1 MVRSSY
7 FIINLNA
14 TGSHCKTKNCKEI
27 KLFASQKDPS
37 EYMRRIKSMR
47 VKVEAGRHLSY
58 CGNPEEKDV
67 SVSKRAHN
75 GNSEKWIVSEW
86 ILLVEQESS

>member
-1 MVRSSY
+1 
-7 FIINLNA
+7 
-14 TGSHCKTKNCKEI
+14 
-27 KLFASQKDPS
+27 
-37 EYMRRIKSMR
+37 MRRIKSMR

-75 GNSEKWIVSEW
+75 GNSEKWIVSE
-86 ILLVEQESS
+86 